1 MDSLIQELHE
11 RLNRNEYGI
20 KMVPSEKKT
29 VNLEYS
35 KLINIG
41 DTLTPCIVQWML
53 DKRCIKLK
61 KAVSRTKHLMAV
73 GSVIGRGR
81 FDATVWGSGLLKE
94 RGKKILKRQSI
105 YRKYDIRAVRGPL
118 TRQALIDA
126 GYDCPTV
133 YGDPAILMPE
143 IYAKQ
148 TDGAIKKYAV
158 SLILHHRTGTGDYT
172 SLDKHQLSVPKEIHI
187 IDTKTDDYQ
196 SFIDEIVASQFV
208 VSSSL
213 HGIILAESYGIPAV
227 FLNWGVDNQI
237 LKYEDWYGSTGR
249 ALKSASSISK
259 AIEMEVPPVPDLYS
273 MREKL
278 KACFPYDLWEN

>member
-1 MDSLIQELHE
+1 MKSLIQELRE
-11 RLNRNEYGI
+11 RLYRNEYGV
-20 KMVPSEKKT
+20 KMIPSEKNT

-35 KLINIG
+35 KLINVG

-53 DKRCIKLK
+53 DKRCIELK
-61 KAVSRTKHLMAV
+61 KRVSRTKHLMAV

-94 RGKKILKRQSI
+94 RGKKILKRQRL

-118 TRQALIDA
+118 TRQALMDA

-133 YGDPAILMPE
+133 YGDPAVLMPE
-143 IYAKQ
+143 IYAKFS
-148 TDGAIKKYAV
+148 DRDLKKYPV
-158 SLILHHRTGTGDYT
+158 SLILHHRTETGDKT
-172 SLDKHQLSVPKEIHI
+172 LSDQYQISIPEEIHV
-187 IDTKTDDYQ
+187 IDTKTDNYQ
-196 SFIDEIVASQFV
+196 FFIDEIVASQYV

-227 FLNWGVDNQI
+227 FLNWGVDDQI
-237 LKYEDWYGSTGR
+237 LKYEDWYKSTNR
-249 ALKSASSISK
+249 TLMYASSISK
-259 AIEMEVPPVPDLYS
+259 AIEMELPPVPDLYS

-278 KACFPYDLWEN
+278 KECFPYDLWES